1 MKIYIDNEVVRFK
14 NCILWSKTNV
24 IPNMQQTNQQTK
36 GVNKLSTFYDY
47 FLVLFFVA
55 FVWCVCVCVLT
66 FSICI
71 FRLLFFISFNFM
83 MFFFYKLANEA
94 CEKAK
99 SENSGKTLRRRRGNF
114 EPTNEQ

>member
-1 MKIYIDNEVVRFK
+1 
-14 NCILWSKTNV
+14 
-24 IPNMQQTNQQTK
+24 MQQTNQQTK

-83 MFFFYKLANEA
+83 MLFFISSPTKRVKKPSQKTV
-94 CEKAK
+94 EKRFG
-99 SENSGKTLRRRRGNF
+99 EEEETLSQLMSNKRR
-114 EPTNEQ
+114 P

>member
-47 FLVLFFVA
+47 FLVLFFLCLLFGVS
-55 FVWCVCVCVLT
+55 VCVC
-66 FSICI
+66 
-71 FRLLFFISFNFM
+71 
-83 MFFFYKLANEA
+83 
-94 CEKAK
+94 
-99 SENSGKTLRRRRGNF
+99 
-114 EPTNEQ
+114 